1 MTEKVKQQ
9 DMKVI
14 VFELMDKEYAIK
26 VDVVQSIE
34 RLISITRIP
43 NTPSYVRGVIN
54 LRGIVTPIVD
64 LRERFGIDLKEVDN
78 QTRIIIVS
86 LEEYDVGLIV
96 DAANDVLDI
105 PVELIES
112 QPEVVGTVESE
123 FISGVAKIDKRLL
136 VMLDLERVLEPVKQV
151 AMDEHLRLPIT
162 DMHLDVFKEIGNIGA
177 GHAATSLSQLLDR
190 KIDMHVPRWI
200 SYHSMV
206 CLTLQGVRMKL
217 LLASISGLKVIFLE
231 ACFLYY
237 RLKVQTVLFKS

>member
-1 MTEKVKQQ
+1 VGVEKMTEKSKQQ

-14 VFELMDKEYAIK
+14 VFELMNKEYAIK

-43 NTPSYVRGVIN
+43 NTPSFVRGVIN

-86 LEEYDVGLIV
+86 LEEFDVGLIV

-151 AMDEHLRLPIT
+151 AMDEI
-162 DMHLDVFKEIGNIGA
+162 
-177 GHAATSLSQLLDR
+177 
-190 KIDMHVPRWI
+190 
-200 SYHSMV
+200 
-206 CLTLQGVRMKL
+206 
-217 LLASISGLKVIFLE
+217 
-231 ACFLYY
+231 
-237 RLKVQTVLFKS
+237 